1 MADDSTSMAAMA
13 GTVGMD
19 SIGFAPPLAKT
30 SLAKRQ
36 NIGIELFATAALAI
50 CLIVAATAVSIG
62 AKEAHGR
69 RVVGGGSG
77 AGHDIALSYFRVGA
91 DRARI

>member
-1 MADDSTSMAAMA
+1 MA

-36 NIGIELFATAALAI
+36 NFGIELFATAALAV
-50 CLIVAATAVSIG
+50 CLIIAATAVSIG

-69 RVVGGGSG
+69 RVVGGSS
-77 AGHDIALSYFRVGA
+77 AGHEITLSYFRVGA
-91 DRARI
+91 DRAGI